1 MASLIEELITVL
13 DEEDKTYKELV
24 ELANQKTPVIIK
36 GDLDGL
42 RNITSKEQ
50 DYIEVL
56 NRLEKRRSDA
66 VKDIALV
73 LNKKESDLTIKT
85 IITLLEG
92 QPKEQ
97 NQLAEVHDSL
107 RQTLSNISTLNDMNK
122 NLIKS
127 SLEMTEFNINLIK
140 SMYQAPE
147 LGNYGKDA
155 NNTESSLNYGVFDAK
170 N

>member
-13 DEEDKTYKELV
+13 EEENKTYKELV
-24 ELANQKTPVIIK
+24 ELANQKTPVIVK

-42 RNITSKEQ
+42 RVITAKEQ

-56 NRLEKRRSDA
+56 NRLEKRRIDA
-66 VKDIALV
+66 VRDIALV
-73 LNKKESDLTIKT
+73 LNKREEDLTIKA
-85 IITLLEG
+85 IIGLLEG
-92 QPKEQ
+92 QEKEQ
-97 NQLAEVHDSL
+97 KKLSEVHDSL

-122 NLIKS
+122 NLITT

-155 NNTESSLNYGVFDAK
+155 YNTESTLNYGVFDAK

>member
-13 DEEDKTYKELV
+13 EEEDKKYKELV
-24 ELANQKTPVIIK
+24 ELANQKTPVIVK

-42 RNITSKEQ
+42 RSITAKEQ
-50 DYIEVL
+50 DYIEGL
-56 NRLEKRRSDA
+56 NHLEKRRIDV

-73 LNKKESDLTIKT
+73 LNKKEEALTIKA
-85 IITLLEG
+85 IIALLEG
-92 QPKEQ
+92 QDKEQ
-97 NQLAEVHDSL
+97 KELAEVHDSL

-122 NLIKS
+122 NLITS
-127 SLEMTEFNINLIK
+127 ALEMAEFYINLIK

-155 NNTESSLNYGVFDAK
+155 YNTESSLNYGVFDAK

>member
-13 DEEDKTYKELV
+13 EEEDKEYKELV
-24 ELANQKTPVIIK
+24 ELANQKTPVIVK

-42 RNITSKEQ
+42 RVITAKEQ
-50 DYIEVL
+50 DYIEIL
-56 NRLEKRRSDA
+56 NRLEKRRIDV

-73 LNKKESDLTIKT
+73 LNKKEEDLTIKA
-85 IITLLEG
+85 IVDLLEG
-92 QPKEQ
+92 QDKEQ
-97 NQLAEVHDSL
+97 RKLSEVHDSL

-122 NLIKS
+122 NLIKA
-127 SLEMTEFNINLIK
+127 SLEMAEFNINLIK

-155 NNTESSLNYGVFDAK
+155 QNTESSLNYGVFDAK

>member
-13 DEEDKTYKELV
+13 KEEDKKYKELV
-24 ELANQKTPVIIK
+24 ELANQKTPVIVK

-42 RNITSKEQ
+42 RVITAKEQ
-50 DYIEVL
+50 DYIEGL
-56 NRLEKRRSDA
+56 NHLEKRRIDV

-73 LNKKESDLTIKT
+73 LNKKEEDLTIKA
-85 IITLLEG
+85 IIALLEG
-92 QPKEQ
+92 QDKEQ
-97 NQLAEVHDSL
+97 KELAEVHDSL

-122 NLIKS
+122 NLITS
-127 SLEMTEFNINLIK
+127 ALEMAEFNINLIK

-155 NNTESSLNYGVFDAK
+155 YNTESSLNYGVFDAK

>member
-13 DEEDKTYKELV
+13 EEEDNKYKELV
-24 ELANQKTPVIIK
+24 ELANQKTPVIVK

-42 RNITSKEQ
+42 RVITTKEQ

-56 NRLEKRRSDA
+56 NRLEKRRVDV

-73 LNKKESDLTIKT
+73 LNQKEEDLTIKA
-85 IITLLEG
+85 IIALLEG
-92 QPKEQ
+92 QKKEQ
-97 NQLAEVHDSL
+97 KKLAEVHDSL

-122 NLIKS
+122 NLITS
-127 SLEMTEFNINLIK
+127 SLEMAEFNINLIK

-155 NNTESSLNYGVFDAK
+155 YNTESSMNYGVFDAK

>member
-13 DEEDKTYKELV
+13 EEEDKKYKELV
-24 ELANQKTPVIIK
+24 ELANQKTPVIVK

-42 RNITSKEQ
+42 RTITAKEQ
-50 DYIEVL
+50 EHIEVL
-56 NRLEKRRSDA
+56 NRLEKRRVDV

-73 LNKKESDLTIKT
+73 LNKREEDLTIRAV
-85 IITLLEG
+85 IALLEG
-92 QPKEQ
+92 QDKEQ
-97 NQLAEVHDSL
+97 KKLAEVHDSL

-122 NLIKS
+122 NLIS
-127 SLEMTEFNINLIK
+127 SALEMAEFNINLLK

-155 NNTESSLNYGVFDAK
+155 HNTESSLNYGVFDAK

>member
-13 DEEDKTYKELV
+13 EEEDKEYKELV
-24 ELANQKTPVIIK
+24 ELANQKTPVIVK
-36 GDLDGL
+36 GDLDKL
-42 RNITSKEQ
+42 RVITEKEQ
-50 DYIEVL
+50 GYIEAL
-56 NRLEKRRSDA
+56 NHLEKRRVDV

-73 LNKKESDLTIKT
+73 LNKKEEDLTIKAV
-85 IITLLEG
+85 IELLEG
-92 QPKEQ
+92 QDKEQ
-97 NQLAEVHDSL
+97 KRLSEVHDDL

-122 NLIKS
+122 NLITS
-127 SLEMTEFNINLIK
+127 ALEMAEFDINLIK

-155 NNTESSLNYGVFDAK
+155 YNTESSLNYGVFDAK

>member
-13 DEEDKTYKELV
+13 EEEDKKYKELV
-24 ELANQKTPVIIK
+24 ELANQKTPVIVK

-42 RNITSKEQ
+42 RVITAKEQ

-56 NRLEKRRSDA
+56 NRLEKRRTDV

-73 LNKKESDLTIKT
+73 LNKKEEELTIKA
-85 IITLLEG
+85 IVALLAG
-92 QPKEQ
+92 QEKEQ
-97 NQLAEVHDSL
+97 RKLSEVHDSL

-122 NLIKS
+122 NLITS
-127 SLEMTEFNINLIK
+127 SLEMVEFNINLIK

-155 NNTESSLNYGVFDAK
+155 YNTESSLNYGVFDAK

>member
-13 DEEDKTYKELV
+13 EEEDKKYKELV
-24 ELANQKTPVIIK
+24 ELANQKTPIIVK

-42 RNITSKEQ
+42 RVITTKEQ

-56 NRLEKRRSDA
+56 NRLEKRRIDA
-66 VKDIALV
+66 IKDIALV
-73 LNKKESDLTIKT
+73 LNKKEEDLTIKT
-85 IITLLEG
+85 IIALLEG
-92 QPKEQ
+92 QEKEQ
-97 NQLAEVHDSL
+97 KKLSEVHDSL

-122 NLIKS
+122 NLITA
-127 SLEMTEFNINLIK
+127 SLEMAEFNINLIK

-155 NNTESSLNYGVFDAK
+155 YNTESTLNYGVFDAK

>member
-13 DEEDKTYKELV
+13 EEEDKKYKELV
-24 ELANQKTPVIIK
+24 ELANQKTPVIVK

-42 RNITSKEQ
+42 RVITAKEQ

-56 NRLEKRRSDA
+56 NRLEKRRTDV

-73 LNKKESDLTIKT
+73 LNKKEEELTVKT
-85 IITLLEG
+85 IVGLLEG
-92 QPKEQ
+92 REKEQ
-97 NQLAEVHDSL
+97 KQLSEVHDSL

-122 NLIKS
+122 NLISS
-127 SLEMTEFNINLIK
+127 SLEMVEFNINLIK

-155 NNTESSLNYGVFDAK
+155 YNKESSLNYGVFDAK

>member
-13 DEEDKTYKELV
+13 EEEDKKYKELV
-24 ELANQKTPVIIK
+24 ELANQKTPIIVK

-42 RNITSKEQ
+42 RVITTKEQ

-56 NRLEKRRSDA
+56 NRLEKRRIDA

-73 LNKKESDLTIKT
+73 LNKREEDLTIKA
-85 IITLLEG
+85 IIALLEG
-92 QPKEQ
+92 QEKEQ
-97 NQLAEVHDSL
+97 KKLSEVHDSL
-107 RQTLSNISTLNDMNK
+107 RRTLSNISTLNDMNK
-122 NLIKS
+122 NLITA
-127 SLEMTEFNINLIK
+127 SLEMAEFNINLIK

-155 NNTESSLNYGVFDAK
+155 YNTESTLNYGVFDAK

>member
-1 MASLIEELITVL
+1 MASLIEELTEVL
-13 DEEDKTYKELV
+13 EEEDKKYKELV
-24 ELANQKTPVIIK
+24 ELANQKTPVIVK

-42 RNITSKEQ
+42 KVITAKEQ
-50 DYIEVL
+50 NYIEIL
-56 NRLEKRRSDA
+56 NRLEKRRIDV

-73 LNKKESDLTIKT
+73 LNKKEEDLTIKA
-85 IITLLEG
+85 IIALLEG
-92 QPKEQ
+92 QEKEQ
-97 NQLAEVHDSL
+97 KKLSEIHDSL

-122 NLIKS
+122 NLITS
-127 SLEMTEFNINLIK
+127 ALEMAEFNINLIK

-155 NNTESSLNYGVFDAK
+155 CNTESSLNYGVFDAK